1 MDYKLD
7 YKFKPGDKVTVRK
20 DLSDRKIYKMLSGET
35 PYADIIAIYSM
46 ENLRGKQ
53 VTIESYDCCGS
64 VMCYRVKESSRY
76 WTDEMFEESKK
87 PFTCKSLL

>member
-1 MDYKLD
+1 MN

-35 PYADIIAIYSM
+35 PDDDIIAIHSM

-53 VTIESYDCCGS
+53 VTIESYDCCGN
-64 VMCYRVKESSRY
+64 VMCYMVKESSRY

>member
-1 MDYKLD
+1 MN

>member
-1 MDYKLD
+1 MN

-35 PYADIIAIYSM
+35 PYDDIIAIHSM

-53 VTIESYDCCGS
+53 VTIESYDCCSGIW
-64 VMCYRVKESSRY
+64 CYRVKESPRY
-76 WTDEMFEESKK
+76 WVDEMFEESKK
-87 PFTCKSLL
+87 PFTCRSLL

>member
-7 YKFKPGDKVTVRK
+7 YKFKSGDKVTVRK

-53 VTIESYDCCGS
+53 VTIKSYDCCGS

>member
-1 MDYKLD
+1 MD

-35 PYADIIAIYSM
+35 PYNDIIAIYSM

-64 VMCYRVKESSRY
+64 TMCYRVKENPRF

-87 PFTCKSLL
+87 PFTCRSLL